1 MKASE
6 LIYADNQGVSLTR
19 LALNIKSNSYCLK
32 IISYRPVVIYAKR
45 LPGLTVLVLGILLS
59 ALGYG
64 YAVSLPSLS
73 IAALI
78 MYVGFGMILFGLT
91 TFFMIR
97 ERYALQITT
106 SAGVKN
112 VLTSKN
118 QRYIH
123 NLVEK
128 LNAVSLETPVI
139 FKSIQQ
145 VA

>member
-6 LIYADNQGVSLTR
+6 FIYEDKQGVSLTR
-19 LALNIKSNSYCLK
+19 FALNVNDHSYRLK
-32 IISYRPVVIYAKR
+32 IMSYRPVVIGAQR
-45 LPGLTVLVLGILLS
+45 LPGLTVVVLGVLLS

-64 YAVSLPSLS
+64 YAASLS
-73 IAALI
+73 LLSIPMFAL
-78 MYVGFGMILFGLT
+78 YVGLAMILAGLT

-112 VLTSKN
+112 VLTSHN
-118 QRYIH
+118 QEYIH
-123 NLVEK
+123 NLIEK
-128 LNAVSLETPVI
+128 LNEAHSETN
-139 FKSIQQ
+139 SEMQQ